1 MKSTT
6 KNVFYVKYLPDDLYI
21 DVLKRDGDINLTRL
35 ENDASPAIADPVLKT
50 AHAYQCGASR
60 QELAQQFHVTK
71 ELLARCPNLLVVSSH
86 GAGYDTV
93 DVDACTDAGILV
105 LNQSGGNAQSVAEH
119 ALGMML
125 SLSKKIVQVDKALRR
140 GGLSDRAAF
149 KGTEVY
155 GKTVGIIGLGNVGRR
170 LAAMCKAA
178 LNMRVLA
185 YDPYLDAA
193 TISARG
199 GEKVS
204 LEQLLAQSDFVSIN
218 CPLAKDSR
226 KLMGAAQ
233 FNAMQP
239 HAIFITTARGFI
251 HDETDLATALREK
264 KLAGAGLDV
273 WEDEPPP
280 PNHPLMQFDNVMV
293 SPHTAGVTNDARRNM
308 AKIAAEQLRN
318 TLAGERPERLVNPE
332 AWPRYKERFAGALG

>member
-1 MKSTT
+1 GERSLGSLISSPRLSTIQLIGEFRTMKSAT

-21 DVLKRDGDINLTRL
+21 DALKRDGDINLTKL
-35 ENDASPAIADPVLKT
+35 ENESPASVADPVLKA
-50 AHAYQCGASR
+50 AHGYQCGATR
-60 QELAQQFHVTK
+60 QELAQHFHVTDALIAK
-71 ELLARCPNLLVVSSH
+71 CPNLLVVSSH

-93 DVDACTDAGILV
+93 DVDACTKAGILV

-204 LEQLLAQSDFVSIN
+204 L
-218 CPLAKDSR
+218 
-226 KLMGAAQ
+226 
-233 FNAMQP
+233 
-239 HAIFITTARGFI
+239 
-251 HDETDLATALREK
+251 
-264 KLAGAGLDV
+264 
-273 WEDEPPP
+273 
-280 PNHPLMQFDNVMV
+280 
-293 SPHTAGVTNDARRNM
+293 
-308 AKIAAEQLRN
+308 
-318 TLAGERPERLVNPE
+318 
-332 AWPRYKERFAGALG
+332 

>member
-1 MKSTT
+1 MKSVT

-21 DVLKRDGDINLTRL
+21 DALKRGGDINLTKL
-35 ENDASPAIADPVLKT
+35 ENESPAEIADPVLKA

-60 QELAQQFHVTK
+60 QELAPHFHVTDALIAK
-71 ELLARCPNLLVVSSH
+71 CPNLLVVSSH

-93 DVDACTDAGILV
+93 DVDACTKAGILV

-140 GGLSDRAAF
+140 GGLNDRAAF
-149 KGTEVY
+149 KGIEVY

-170 LAAMCKAA
+170 LAAMCKSA

-193 TISARG
+193 TIASRG
-199 GEKVS
+199 GEKVE
-204 LEQLLAQSDFVSIN
+204 LAQLLAQSDFVSIS

-226 KLMGAAQ
+226 KLFGAAE
-233 FNAMQP
+233 FAAMQP
-239 HAIFITTARGFI
+239 HAIFVTTARGFI
-251 HDETDLATALREK
+251 HDEVALAAALREK
-264 KLAGAGLDV
+264 KIAGAGLDV

-280 PNHPLMQFDNVMV
+280 PDHPLMQFDNVVV

-318 TLAGERPERLVNPE
+318 TLAGERPERLINPE
-332 AWPRYKERFAGALG
+332 AWPHYQERFARALG